1 MLFYD
6 KPTNVASAYAKA
18 MLDERQAFDDHFI
31 AIQRADHAG
40 ARTALKN
47 IQRAAEMRVASYHS
61 RDVPE
66 P

>member
-18 MLDERQAFDDHFI
+18 MLDERQAFDDYSI

-40 ARTALKN
+40 LGR
-47 IQRAAEMRVASYHS
+47 H
-61 RDVPE
+61 
-66 P
+66 